1 MESLWCGGMQ
11 GTHRFNE
18 REEVVEGFFFFLMRD
33 VAVYGGV
40 AQHLIYCLA
49 IKISYE

>member
-18 REEVVEGFFFFLMRD
+18 REEVVEGFFFFFNEGC
-33 VAVYGGV
+33 GGLWGCR
-40 AQHLIYCLA
+40 AALDILSGY
-49 IKISYE
+49 